1 MDSEPDDGVIERIV
15 AAAAAAALPSGLAA
29 LVAAPRTSDPQV
41 SELWRVGR
49 HEAQLA
55 WARRVFPDGVADV
68 IPVTL
73 HVQHADAGW
82 LLLPPESSPLAM
94 ELGAVT
100 SLRTHIVF
108 EAFLNR
114 MAVLPIGPAIAEV
127 MAAAHAGRPPIG
139 VRTGPD
145 EPVDA
150 TAAFGFR
157 QSLRAF
163 YFPLT
168 PGAWA

>member
-1 MDSEPDDGVIERIV
+1 MDFESDDGVIERLL
-15 AAAAAAALPSGLAA
+15 AAATPLPPGLAE
-29 LVAAPRTSDPQV
+29 LIAAPRTGDPQV
-41 SELWRVGR
+41 GELWRVGR

-55 WARRVFPDGVADV
+55 WVRRVFSDGVADV

-73 HVQHADAGW
+73 EVQHADAEW
-82 LLLPPESSPLAM
+82 LLLRSESSPLAM

-100 SLRTHIVF
+100 SLRTHIVV

-114 MAVLPIGPAIAEV
+114 MAVLPIGPAVAEV
-127 MAAAHAGRPPIG
+127 VAAVRDARAPVG
-139 VRTGPD
+139 VRTGPV
-145 EPVDA
+145 EPSDGP
-150 TAAFGFR
+150 AAYEFR

-163 YFPLT
+163 YAPLT